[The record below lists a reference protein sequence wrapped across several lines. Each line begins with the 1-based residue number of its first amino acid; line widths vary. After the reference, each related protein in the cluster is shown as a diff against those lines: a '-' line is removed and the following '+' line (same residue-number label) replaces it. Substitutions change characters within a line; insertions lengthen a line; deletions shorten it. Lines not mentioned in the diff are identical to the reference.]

1 MIKRIYQFEELTE
14 SAEVSRS
21 GPPWW
26 LHVALFGL
34 ILTIIAAAAV
44 LGVISS

>member
-1 MIKRIYQFEELTE
+1 
-14 SAEVSRS
+14 
-21 GPPWW
+21 